1 MGTGNAQAA
10 FEEFVATRW
19 GPLSRT
25 AYLLT
30 GHLHDAEDLL
40 QTALARAATRW
51 EHIDDH
57 EAYVRRILY
66 TQAISQ
72 WRWRRRRPPE
82 VLTDDLPQA
91 AADEPDPDIRLIL
104 NEALARLTP
113 KQRAVLV
120 LRFYEDR
127 SESQTAELLDVS
139 VGTVKSQTRHA
150 LGRLRQLNPQLAQLI
165 DQPVLQEVAEL

>member
-1 MGTGNAQAA
+1 VGAAEARAA
-10 FEEFVATRW
+10 FEEFVAARW
-19 GPLSRT
+19 AALGRT
-25 AYLLT
+25 AFLLM
-30 GHLHDAEDLL
+30 GNKHDAEDLL

-51 EHIDDH
+51 DRIDDH

-66 TQAISQ
+66 TQAVSQ

-82 VLTDDLPQA
+82 MLTDQLPHVAAEQPDRETRIVLDQA
-91 AADEPDPDIRLIL
+91 LS
-104 NEALARLTP
+104 RLTP

-127 SESQTAELLDVS
+127 SESQTAELLECS

-150 LGRLRQLNPQLAQLI
+150 LMRLKALNPQLAQLV
-165 DQPVLQEVAEL
+165 DDRALQGVQR